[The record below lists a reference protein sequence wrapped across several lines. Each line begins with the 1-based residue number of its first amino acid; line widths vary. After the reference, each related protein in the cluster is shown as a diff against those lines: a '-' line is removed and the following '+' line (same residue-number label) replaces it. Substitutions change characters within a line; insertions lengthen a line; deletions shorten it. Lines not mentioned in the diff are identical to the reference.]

1 MIYRLCLI
9 IDLYFFFAEAGRQ
22 ICDGFYQKLAKT
34 YSDHQNIRQIM
45 EVPANKPIT
54 TIKCLLCGGAQK
66 YPGPKYQN
74 HLKIEHGVVF
84 NTEYLIETSIH
95 KIDHNGHLP
104 NFIDSLFLYNKE
116 EKARPMQSETDRW
129 RRSYR
134 PEIKSNMFTRQD
146 LFLAIKDKY
155 PNVLHETLRNHK
167 KAVVAYLSAKF
178 KISEENVGLK
188 TFVEMFTGN
197 IWVLNANY
205 MDFMNTEI
213 TSKSFELFRPTTTKP
228 DKKHDCKIK
237 LEIKKETLDE
247 IKIEPGLESTTKLD
261 VTSVPIKI
269 EVQDDFKPNIEEV
282 MEVQRGMEIIDEL
295 VIPQVQEIT
304 VKDLTIVTE
313 HPVPTP
319 SPKSHKEIAKT
330 KPCSDNSRLE
340 KEAEMKR
347 EKEFKI
353 PKYKIPRRKAE
364 KELKIDRKKSE
375 QDWPS
380 IVTEETQ
387 RLRSSEKN
395 KIYFHCPKKS
405 IPFRDICAFL
415 NKHFRSDIEI
425 FVKDNFI
432 RISYGRNSWLNED
445 LILYKSKKPFWPHNG
460 EKLLL
465 RDSNLVPEDLK
476 FKYASLKN
484 EIKETELV
492 IHNVSSDLRYEDLV
506 KVFPKLKDYSKFKP
520 SRYQRLDTIELY
532 FDNVKDA
539 LEAFHSGNDFL
550 MENWEANVIF
560 NRLKDLSRS
569 QTRLKSPRRKSSGQ
583 DQRSRSRSERRK

>member
-1 MIYRLCLI
+1 
-9 IDLYFFFAEAGRQ
+9 
-22 ICDGFYQKLAKT
+22 
-34 YSDHQNIRQIM
+34 M

-54 TIKCLLCGGAQK
+54 TINCLLCGGAQK
-66 YPGPKYQN
+66 YPGPRYQS

-84 NTEYLIETSIH
+84 NAEYLIKTSIH
-95 KIDHNGHLP
+95 KIDHEGHLP
-104 NFIDSLFLYNKE
+104 DFIDSLFLYNKE

-129 RRSYR
+129 RRSYK
-134 PEIKSNMFTRQD
+134 PELKSNMFTRQD

-155 PNVLHETLRNHK
+155 PNVKHETLRNHK

-213 TSKSFELFRPTTTKP
+213 TSKSFELFRPTTTRP

-247 IKIEPGLESTTKLD
+247 IKIQPGLESTTKLD
-261 VTSVPIKI
+261 VPTVPIKI
-269 EVQDDFKPNIEEV
+269 EVQDDFKPNIEEG

-295 VIPQVQEIT
+295 Y
-304 VKDLTIVTE
+304 
-313 HPVPTP
+313 
-319 SPKSHKEIAKT
+319 PKSNKEIAET
-330 KPCSDNSRLE
+330 KPCSDNSRLD
-340 KEAEMKR
+340 KEAETKR

-353 PKYKIPRRKAE
+353 PRYKIPRRKAE
-364 KELKIDRKKSE
+364 KELNIDRKKSE
-375 QDWPS
+375 QDWSS

-395 KIYFHCPKKS
+395 KIYFQCPKKS
-405 IPFRDICAFL
+405 IPFREICAFL
-415 NKHFRSDIEI
+415 NKYFRSDIEI

-432 RISYGRNSWLNED
+432 RISYGKKSWLNED
-445 LILYKSKKPFWPHNG
+445 LNLYKSKKPFWPHNG
-460 EKLLL
+460 EKLVL

-484 EIKETELV
+484 EIKQTELV

-506 KVFPKLKDYSKFKP
+506 KVFPKLKDYFKFKP
-520 SRYQRLDTIELY
+520 SRYKKLDTIELY

-583 DQRSRSRSERRK
+583 DHRSRSRSERRK